1 MKTLIAGLDASLTG
15 TALLILGAKTDK
27 IFYKRT
33 FVNKLTGPNRLA
45 YLKHEILSALHY
57 YKPELEAVFLE
68 DYGFSF
74 RGNDFMLAE
83 LGGIL
88 RLGITELEIPL
99 YVIAP
104 ACLKLF
110 VTGKGNSKKNIMLER
125 VFRKYNIGSETLKD
139 DNQVDA
145 YALAKLGMCY
155 LNWKNNKEKLQKK
168 QVDSF
173 KKIGEVLK
181 LDKTK
186 IKSI

>member
-1 MKTLIAGLDASLTG
+1 VKTLIAGLDASLTG
-15 TALLILGAKTDK
+15 TALLVLGANTDK

-33 FVNKLTGPNRLA
+33 FANNLTGPTRLA
-45 YLKHEILSALHY
+45 YLKHEILLALQY
-57 YKPELEAVFLE
+57 YRLELKAVFLE

-74 RGNDFMLAE
+74 RGHDFKLAE

-88 RLGITELEIPL
+88 RLGIAELEIPL

-110 VTGKGNSKKNIMLER
+110 VTGKGNSKKDIMLEQ
-125 VFRKYNIGSETLKD
+125 VFRKYHVGSETLKD

-155 LNWKNNKEKLQKK
+155 LNWKNKKEKLQQK
-168 QVDSF
+168 QMASF
-173 KKIGEVLK
+173 KKIGEALEI
-181 LDKTK
+181 DKTK